1 METETDLQADEIE
14 TPPHSKNIKR
24 YGFRRQG
31 SVLIVEFQ
39 SGARYEYPN
48 VPREVFDQM
57 RHAPS
62 AGSFLAKEVKD
73 QFAAHKVETKQ
84 GAGV

>member
-1 METETDLQADEIE
+1 
-14 TPPHSKNIKR
+14 
-24 YGFRRQG
+24 
-31 SVLIVEFQ
+31 VEFQ